1 VGAPCLIPPVDRLRA
16 QAQLIEHRQCFLLSP
31 LQIELG
37 GEDERRQELA
47 AAPAVCAARVSG
59 SACLGL
65 TSRALACST
74 PPSFVAPTAA
84 PTAAAVPTPY
94 RTTFRAICRRRA
106 RRRALERRTAASR

>member
-1 VGAPCLIPPVDRLRA
+1 MD
-16 QAQLIEHRQCFLLSP
+16 IEHRQCFSSP
-31 LQIELG
+31 QIGVG
-37 GEDERRQELA
+37 GEDERQELA
-47 AAPAVCAARVSG
+47 AAPAVCVERVSG

-94 RTTFRAICRRRA
+94 RRTFRAICCRRA
-106 RRRALERRTAASR
+106 RRRARERRTAASR